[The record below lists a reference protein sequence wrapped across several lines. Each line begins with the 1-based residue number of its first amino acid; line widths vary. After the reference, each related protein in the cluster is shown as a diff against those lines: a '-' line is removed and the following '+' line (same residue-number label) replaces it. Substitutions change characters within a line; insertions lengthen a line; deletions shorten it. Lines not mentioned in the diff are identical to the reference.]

1 MLKRLYTRL
10 MAVAAHRHASWWL
23 ALVAFIESSVFPI
36 PPDVLLIPMVL
47 ANRRRAW
54 FYAGL
59 ATLASVVG
67 GFLGYAI
74 GSVFFDTVGQW
85 IIHTYH
91 LEAEAE
97 RYAALFR
104 ENAIKIMMI
113 KGLIPVIPY
122 KLITIT
128 AGLAR
133 MDLLTFAITS
143 VVVRAMRFFLVAGLL
158 WKYGEPMRD
167 FIEKRLTLVTTACAL
182 GLVGGFLIIKFI

>member
-1 MLKRLYTRL
+1 MLKRIYDRL
-10 MAVAAHRHASWWL
+10 LAVAAHRHAAWWL
-23 ALVAFIESSVFPI
+23 ALVAFVESSVFPI

-59 ATLASVVG
+59 ATAASVLG

-74 GSVFFDTVGQW
+74 GSVFFETIGQW

-104 ENAIKIMMI
+104 ANAIQIMMI
-113 KGLIPVIPY
+113 KGLVPIIPY

-128 AGLAR
+128 AGLAH
-133 MDLLTFAITS
+133 MDLLTFGVTS
-143 VVVRAMRFFLVAGLL
+143 LAVRALRFFLVAGLL
-158 WKYGEPMRD
+158 WKFGEPMRD
-167 FIEKRLTLVTTACAL
+167 FIEKRLALVTTACAV

>member
-1 MLKRLYTRL
+1 MLKRIYDRL
-10 MAVAAHRHASWWL
+10 LAVAAHRHASWWL

-47 ANRRRAW
+47 ADRRRAW

-85 IIHTYH
+85 IVHTYH

-97 RYAALFR
+97 HYAALFR
-104 ENAIKIMMI
+104 ENAIRIMMV
-113 KGLIPVIPY
+113 KGLVPVIPY

-128 AGLAR
+128 AGLAH
-133 MDLLTFAITS
+133 MDLLTFGLTS
-143 VVVRAMRFFLVAGLL
+143 VAVRALRFFLVAGLL
-158 WKYGEPMRD
+158 WKFGEPVRD
-167 FIEKRLTLVTTACAL
+167 FIEKRLALVTTACAV
-182 GLVGGFLIIKFI
+182 GLVGGFLIIKYI